1 MSSILKV
8 DTIQNTGGNNLITT
22 DSNTTSLKNPNGTT
36 GLSIDSAG
44 RMLTPARPAFHAK
57 KSGSAAWQ
65 SLGGTSQ
72 VTIPFDSTNYNVG
85 GHYNTSNYRFVV
97 PVAGIYFFHAQI
109 YHDANSYF
117 QVRLKL
123 NGNDRV
129 FSQNREQGT
138 TKCATISYQFAVNDY
153 VEVTGLTSNSDSDDW
168 YSASTYS
175 YFCGHLVG

>member
-8 DTIQNTGGNNLITT
+8 DTIQNTGG
-22 DSNTTSLKNPNGTT
+22 TT
-36 GLSIDSAG
+36 GLTIDSGG

-72 VTIPFDSTNYNVG
+72 VTIPLDSTTYNVG
-85 GHYNTSNYRFVV
+85 GHYNTSNYRFVA

-109 YHDANSYF
+109 YHDANTYF

-123 NGNDRV
+123 NGNDLV

-138 TKCATISYQFAVNDY
+138 TKSATISYQLAVSDY
-153 VEVTGLTSNSDSDDW
+153 VEVTGLISNSDSDDW

>member
-1 MSSILKV
+1 MGKSHDLATIAADGIEV
-8 DTIQNTGGNNLITT
+8 DTIKNT
-22 DSNTTSLKNPNGTT
+22 SGTT
-36 GLSIDSAG
+36 ALTIDSAG

-57 KSGSAAWQ
+57 RSGSAAWH
-65 SLGGTSQ
+65 SLGGSGSST
-72 VTIPFDSTNYNVG
+72 VIPLDATTYNVG
-85 GHYNTSNYRFVV
+85 GCYNTSNYRFTA

-123 NGNDRV
+123 NDNDLV

-138 TKCATISYQFAVNDY
+138 TKSASISYQLAVNDY
-153 VEVTGLTSNSDSDDW
+153 VEVTGAISNSDTDDW
-168 YSASTYS
+168 YGASTYS

>member
-8 DTIQNTGGNNLITT
+8 DTIQNTGG
-22 DSNTTSLKNPNGTT
+22 TT
-36 GLSIDSAG
+36 GLTIDNNG

-72 VTIPFDSTNYNVG
+72 TVIPLDATTYNVG
-85 GHYNTSNYRFVV
+85 GYYNTSNYRFVA
-97 PVAGIYFFHAQI
+97 PVAGIYFLHAQI
-109 YHDANSYF
+109 YHDANTYF

-123 NGNDRV
+123 NGNDLV
-129 FSQNREQGT
+129 FSQNRESGT
-138 TKCATISYQFAVNDY
+138 TKSSTISYQLAVNDY
-153 VEVTGLTSNSDSDDW
+153 VEVTGLISNSDSDDW

>member
-8 DTIQNTGGNNLITT
+8 DTIQNTGG
-22 DSNTTSLKNPNGTT
+22 TT
-36 GLSIDSAG
+36 GLTIDSAG

-65 SLGGTSQ
+65 TLGGTSQ
-72 VTIPFDSTNYNVG
+72 VTIPLDATTYNVG
-85 GHYNTSNYRFVV
+85 GHYNTSNYRFVC

-123 NGNDRV
+123 NGNDLV

-138 TKCATISYQFAVNDY
+138 TKSASISYQLAVSDY
-153 VEVTGLTSNSDSDDW
+153 VEVTGLISNSDSQDW

>member
-1 MSSILKV
+1 MGKSHDLATIATDGLPTLEV
-8 DTIQNTGGNNLITT
+8 DTIKNT
-22 DSNTTSLKNPNGTT
+22 SGTT
-36 GLSIDSAG
+36 GLTIDSAG

-65 SLGGTSQ
+65 SLGGANTQ
-72 VTIPFDSTNYNVG
+72 VVIPLDATTYNVG
-85 GHYNTSNYRFVV
+85 GHYNTSNYRFTA
-97 PVAGIYFFHAQI
+97 PVAGVYFFHAQI

-123 NGNDRV
+123 NDNDLV

-138 TKCATISYQFAVNDY
+138 TKSASISYQLAVNDY
-153 VEVTGLTSNSDSDDW
+153 VEVTGLISNSDSDDW

-175 YFCGHLVG
+175 YFCGHLLG